1 MLVEDVGKFLGRTIQ
16 SPYSTPVGKL
26 IGMDTNIRNEV
37 TQVNI
42 EQESGV
48 LVKYPSAQVK
58 IENGSVVLT
67 PAWKHDA
74 VDLQREYL
82 TASKR
87 MIALKSLLSDG
98 DIDTVAYREM
108 ASEYENAISAMESR
122 RVALVDS
129 LKEKTLK
136 LEDEVRRLQLSLT
149 DNKLLYSSGVVEAI
163 AYKDAC
169 QIIHEMMNGHL
180 AEKKDI
186 QGTIE
191 NLISLE
197 KGRSEQEQPSSRQEQ
212 PVSREVER
220 GIPDFVVVKINEE
233 MPA

>member
-1 MLVEDVGKFLGRTIQ
+1 MVILVEDVGRFLGRTIQ
-16 SPYSTPVGKL
+16 TPYNTPVGKL
-26 IGMDTNIRNEV
+26 IGVDTNIRNEV

-42 EQESGV
+42 EQDSGI
-48 LVKYPSAQVK
+48 LTKYPATQVR

-74 VDLQREYL
+74 LDLQREYS

-87 MIALKSLLSDG
+87 IAALKSLLSDG
-98 DIDTVAYREM
+98 DIDAVAYREM
-108 ASEYENAISAMESR
+108 SSEYESAIRAMESR
-122 RVALVDS
+122 RVALVDL
-129 LKEKTLK
+129 LKERTLK
-136 LEDEVRRLQLSLT
+136 LEDGIRTLQLALT
-149 DNKLLYSSGVVEAI
+149 DNKLLYSSGVVESP

-169 QIIHEMMNGHL
+169 QIIHEMMNGHT

-191 NLISLE
+191 SLASLE
-197 KGRSEQEQPSSRQEQ
+197 HGHQVQEQVPH
-212 PVSREVER
+212 REVDQ
-220 GIPDFVVVKINEE
+220 GIPDFVVVKIKEE

>member
-1 MLVEDVGKFLGRTIQ
+1 MVILVEDVGKFLGRTIQ
-16 SPYSTPVGKL
+16 SPYNTPVGKL

-37 TQVNI
+37 TQLNV
-42 EQESGV
+42 EQESGI
-48 LVKYPSAQVK
+48 LTKYPATQVR
-58 IENGSVVLT
+58 IENGSVLLT

-98 DIDTVAYREM
+98 DIDAVAYREM
-108 ASEYENAISAMESR
+108 SSEYENAIRGMESR

-129 LKEKTLK
+129 LKERTLK
-136 LEDEVRRLQLSLT
+136 LEDGIRRLQLALT

-169 QIIHEMMNGHL
+169 QIIHEMMNGQL

-191 NLISLE
+191 GLTSME
-197 KGRSEQEQPSSRQEQ
+197 HGQPAEEPRASRQIEQ
-212 PVSREVER
+212 N
-220 GIPDFVVVKINEE
+220 IPDFVVVKINEG